1 MADGSSS
8 QSGILKFLG
17 GSTMSKSIG
26 LRLRRIRADWG
37 LSLREVEERSLYLA
51 NESGD
56 LTYQI
61 SASWLARIERE
72 EHQLTASKLVA
83 LAAIYNLNYEQI
95 LGQRTHLKEAMR
107 TSRHLFE
114 PNATVILDHSAQSER
129 EISVLARG
137 DEQNPVPEQ
146 TSILEQSNAS
156 LPGPY
161 RLAILGRCDRSLDP
175 MIKAGAILE
184 VDPQKRAIMPR
195 RAWSNEFDRP
205 IYLLMSHEG
214 YWSGWCELDRESRWL
229 TLIPHP
235 LSHARSQRWRI
246 NTEVEVVGRV
256 IAAHMRLDSHV
267 QA

>member
-1 MADGSSS
+1 
-8 QSGILKFLG
+8 
-17 GSTMSKSIG
+17 MSEAIG

-37 LSLREVEERSLYLA
+37 LSLREVEERSLHLA

-56 LTYQI
+56 LAYQI

-83 LAAIYNLNYEQI
+83 LAAIYNLDYEQI
-95 LGQRTHLKEAMR
+95 LGQRTRLKKAIN
-107 TSRHLFE
+107 TSHRMFE
-114 PNATVILDHSAQSER
+114 PNATVFLEHGAQSAR
-129 EISVLARG
+129 ETSELAPESAHTSVP
-137 DEQNPVPEQ
+137 DQ
-146 TSILEQSNAS
+146 TSILERSNAS
-156 LPGPY
+156 FPSPC
-161 RLAILGRCDRSLDP
+161 RFAILGRCDRSLDP
-175 MIKAGAILE
+175 MIKAGAVLE

-195 RAWSNEFDRP
+195 RTWSNEFDRP

-214 YWSGWCELDRESRWL
+214 YRSGWCELDRDSHWL

-256 IAAHMRLDSHV
+256 TAVHMRLGPQV
-267 QA
+267 LA